1 MQYCSL
7 MELAKLEGAAG
18 VVVVVVAAFD
28 VAFVAFVI
36 GASFV
41 FSNGEAASAV
51 LVEDDS
57 GDDTNVGVVGS
68 LVLEP
73 EQRQR

>member
-1 MQYCSL
+1 

-18 VVVVVVAAFD
+18 VVVVVVAVAFD
-28 VAFVAFVI
+28 AAFDVAFVI